1 MSNAVRTIDKFKC
14 LQRELTLRMRMYPKW
29 ISQGTLSSEKAAHEL
44 TVLRAVIED
53 YKRKLAEENPQQSL
67 FAR

>member
-29 ISQGTLSSEKAAHEL
+29 ISRGTLSSEKAAHEL
-44 TVLRAVIED
+44 IVLRAIVED
-53 YKRKLAEENPQQSL
+53 YKQKLADENPQQGL